1 MIARYNVGDT
11 GRVRR
16 AFPPGHCRTPFYCRG
31 KSGTIV
37 HYCGNFR
44 NPEQLAYGIYDGPK
58 GPLYRVQFKQTDI
71 WPNYAGAPQ
80 DKAEIEIYEHWL
92 VPEKL

>member
-11 GRVRR
+11 VRVRR

-44 NPEQLAYGIYDGPK
+44 NPEQLAYGIYDGPQ

>member
-11 GRVRR
+11 VRVCR

>member
-1 MIARYNVGDT
+1 MIDRYNVGDT
-11 GRVRR
+11 VRVRR

-92 VPEKL
+92 VPKKL

>member
-11 GRVRR
+11 VRVRR

-58 GPLYRVQFKQTDI
+58 GPLYRVQFKQTDM

-92 VPEKL
+92 VPEKS

>member
-11 GRVRR
+11 VRVRR
-16 AFPPGHCRTPFYCRG
+16 AFPPGHCRTPIYCRG

>member
-1 MIARYNVGDT
+1 MIARYNVGET
-11 GRVRR
+11 VRVRR

>member
-11 GRVRR
+11 VRVRR

-58 GPLYRVQFKQTDI
+58 GPLYRVQFKQTEI

>member
-1 MIARYNVGDT
+1 MIVRYNVGDT
-11 GRVRR
+11 VRVRR

>member
-11 GRVRR
+11 VRVRR

-92 VPEKL
+92 VPEKS